1 MADEREIVRHEEE
14 LTAETRAAERTLRAS
29 KGVEGEPVD
38 ELVPRELERA
48 DVEYAAVGPEDS
60 GEVEMLPDGSVSIPV
75 LEEELVITKRTVV
88 RERIVIRKRI
98 ETLHERIQTELRKE
112 RVELETEGD
121 VDVSVDDDETAD
133 SKTQA

>member
-14 LTAETRAAERTLRAS
+14 LTAETRPVEQTLRAS
-29 KGVEGEPVD
+29 KRVEREPVD

-48 DVEYAAVGPEDS
+48 DVEYAAVGAEDS

-88 RERIVIRKRI
+88 RERIVIRKRV
-98 ETLHERIQTELRKE
+98 ETVHERIRTELRKE

-121 VDVSVDDDETAD
+121 VDVSVDDDERTD
-133 SKTQA
+133 STTRA